1 MLQFTQE
8 SFEVNEGRVAGL
20 VCVEIANGIIIR
32 DIPFSIETVLT
43 SSSTAEG
50 IYNKYYCNKCVQRSS
65 RFPRLFTEEDF
76 VSFSEPQL
84 FEIQTQTQTICT
96 LVRPNNDVILED
108 DESFSV
114 TIVAGPP
121 VQSPSPRLTAT
132 VVILNDDG
140 KNERALAVSLFN
152 YNLLSASQMW

>member
-50 IYNKYYCNKCVQRSS
+50 IY
-65 RFPRLFTEEDF
+65 
-76 VSFSEPQL
+76 
-84 FEIQTQTQTICT
+84 I
-96 LVRPNNDVILED
+96 
-108 DESFSV
+108 
-114 TIVAGPP
+114 
-121 VQSPSPRLTAT
+121 
-132 VVILNDDG
+132 
-140 KNERALAVSLFN
+140 
-152 YNLLSASQMW
+152 